1 MQIINALI
9 ILFLVIAAIFVERTK
24 DLLAAIIIF
33 SAYSLLMSLL
43 WLFLQTPDIALTEAA
58 IGAGVTT
65 VLFVAVLARTKRL
78 EK

>member
-1 MQIINALI
+1 
-9 ILFLVIAAIFVERTK
+9 
-24 DLLAAIIIF
+24 
-33 SAYSLLMSLL
+33 MSLL
-43 WLFLQTPDIALTEAA
+43 WLFLRTPDIALTEAA

>member
-1 MQIINALI
+1 MQLINVLI
-9 ILFLVIAAIFVERTK
+9 IIFLIIAALYIERTK

-33 SAYSLLMSLL
+33 SAYSLAMSLL
-43 WLFLQTPDIALTEAA
+43 WLFLRTPDIALTEAA

>member
-1 MQIINALI
+1 MQLINGLI
-9 ILFLVIAAIFVERTK
+9 IIFLVIAAIYVERTK

-33 SAYSLLMSLL
+33 SAYSLVMSLL
-43 WLFLQTPDIALTEAA
+43 WLFLQTPDLALTEAA
-58 IGAGVTT
+58 IGAGVTS

>member
-1 MQIINALI
+1 MQLINVLI
-9 ILFLVIAAIFVERTK
+9 IIFLIGAALYIERTK

-33 SAYSLLMSLL
+33 SAYSLAMSLL
-43 WLFLQTPDIALTEAA
+43 WLFLRTPDIALTEAA

>member
-1 MQIINALI
+1 MQLINALI
-9 ILFLVIAAIFVERTK
+9 IIFLILAAIFVERTK

-33 SAYSLLMSLL
+33 SAYSLVISLL

>member
-1 MQIINALI
+1 MQIINFLI
-9 ILFLVIAAIFVERTK
+9 ILFLVIAALFVERTK

-33 SAYSLLMSLL
+33 SAYSLVMSLL

>member
-1 MQIINALI
+1 MQLINVLI
-9 ILFLVIAAIFVERTK
+9 IIFLIVAALYIERTK

-33 SAYSLLMSLL
+33 SAYSLAMSLL
-43 WLFLQTPDIALTEAA
+43 WLFLRTPDIALTEAA

>member
-1 MQIINALI
+1 MQLINVLI
-9 ILFLVIAAIFVERTK
+9 IIFLIVAALYIERTK
-24 DLLAAIIIF
+24 DLLAEIIIF
-33 SAYSLLMSLL
+33 SAYSLAMSLL
-43 WLFLQTPDIALTEAA
+43 WLFLRTPDIALTEAA

>member
-1 MQIINALI
+1 MELINVLI
-9 ILFLVIAAIFVERTK
+9 IIFLIVAALYIERTK

-33 SAYSLLMSLL
+33 SAYSLAMSLL
-43 WLFLQTPDIALTEAA
+43 WLFLRTPDIALTEAA

>member
-1 MQIINALI
+1 MELINVLI
-9 ILFLVIAAIFVERTK
+9 IIFLIVTALYIERTK

-33 SAYSLLMSLL
+33 SAYSLAMSLL
-43 WLFLQTPDIALTEAA
+43 WLFLRTPDIALTEAA

>member
-1 MQIINALI
+1 MELINVLI
-9 ILFLVIAAIFVERTK
+9 IIFLILAALYIERTK

-33 SAYSLLMSLL
+33 SAYSLAMSLL
-43 WLFLQTPDIALTEAA
+43 WLFLRTPDIALTEAA

>member
-1 MQIINALI
+1 MELINVLI
-9 ILFLVIAAIFVERTK
+9 IIFLIVAALYIESTK

-33 SAYSLLMSLL
+33 SAYSLVMSLL
-43 WLFLQTPDIALTEAA
+43 WLFLRTPDIALTEAA

>member
-1 MQIINALI
+1 MQLINVLI
-9 ILFLVIAAIFVERTK
+9 IIFLIVTALYIERTK

-33 SAYSLLMSLL
+33 SAYSLAMSLL
-43 WLFLQTPDIALTEAA
+43 WLFLRTPDIALTEAA

>member
-1 MQIINALI
+1 MQLINGLI
-9 ILFLVIAAIFVERTK
+9 VIFLIVSAIFVERTK

-33 SAYSLLMSLL
+33 SAYSLVMSLL

>member
-1 MQIINALI
+1 MQLINVLI
-9 ILFLVIAAIFVERTK
+9 IIFLIVAALYIERTK

-33 SAYSLLMSLL
+33 SAYSLVMSLL
-43 WLFLQTPDIALTEAA
+43 WLFLRTPDIALTEAA